1 MNIIKITEADKKAIC
16 KNIDLLEKI
25 VNVDESENL
34 MYFELAGLLMRFDY
48 SRIHK
53 LDDVA
58 PCFKCLSA
66 VYDEYGDNWVFVKGI
81 IAICNYLI
89 TF

>member
-1 MNIIKITEADKKAIC
+1 MSMVQLTEEDKQAIC
-16 KNIDLLEKI
+16 KNIDNLAKI
-25 VNVDESENL
+25 VNDGEKDI
-34 MYFELAGLLMRFDY
+34 MYFEIVKCLMRFDY
-48 SRIHK
+48 SRIHE

-58 PCFKCLSA
+58 PVFKRLSA
-66 VYDEYGDNWVFVKGI
+66 VYDEYGDNWVFVKGL